1 MQDKHL
7 SPLNLVNRL
16 QDILIAIFLASF
28 ISDPLHIDSF
38 KLGII
43 FVIITIVWDILS
55 YLCFTYSIEDK
66 QIVIKKG
73 VIFKKVIHVPF
84 ARIQSIEHSQYFLFR
99 PFDVEKLQIN
109 NASKSGSHDQ
119 IILSEVRT
127 YVGRVL
133 EEKHKQYQNQ
143 DVDANDD
150 DVKQPEVEKVEDKP
164 EQEITKKKGYAQYK
178 ISTKYIALYTF
189 TSFRVFITMFLIAH
203 ITHGAVL
210 GFAISIYQKGFGSN
224 MISLIAFSIMA
235 IIIALLLSFI
245 YTMFQFYD
253 FTLVKEGKY
262 LEYEKGLFTRNKVRL
277 STDRIQSVLIEQ
289 NVMGKLL
296 KIMTVKIIMAS
307 DGSDEESSQAVV
319 LPILNADKY
328 SDMMNDFFE
337 WIPLKTVEKFNSR
350 KQSIWLFFRNFDW
363 ILLVI
368 PIVIYFVGWT
378 TLVYSLVV
386 IGVFTFFYTMGNA
399 YFKYWVTSIGLT
411 GKTKDDY
418 LIVSNGF
425 LFKQRTYY
433 VGWHEIQSMHFESSV
448 FMKRN
453 NLAHIVI
460 RIRKG
465 NSAQTAGVHY
475 IDYDSAKKIY
485 DWYRQ

>member
-1 MQDKHL
+1 M
-7 SPLNLVNRL
+7 
-16 QDILIAIFLASF
+16 
-28 ISDPLHIDSF
+28 
-38 KLGII
+38 
-43 FVIITIVWDILS
+43 
-55 YLCFTYSIEDK
+55 
-66 QIVIKKG
+66 IKKG
-73 VIFKKVIHVPF
+73 VVFKKVIHVPF

-99 PFDVEKLQIN
+99 PFDVETLQIN
-109 NASKSGSHDQ
+109 NASKGSSKDKIQ
-119 IILSEVRT
+119 LDAVKT

-143 DVDANDD
+143 DVND
-150 DVKQPEVEKVEDKP
+150 EVEQSDIAKIEDSN
-164 EQEITKKKGYAQYK
+164 QEEANTQDDGYAQYK
-178 ISTKYIALYTF
+178 ISTKDIALYTF
-189 TSFRVFITMFLIAH
+189 TSFRAFITMFLIVH
-203 ITHGAVL
+203 ITHGEVL
-210 GFAISIYQKGFGSN
+210 DFAISIYQKGFGSN
-224 MISLIAFSIMA
+224 MISLIAFTIMA

-319 LPILNADKY
+319 LPILNSGKY
-328 SDMMNDFFE
+328 AKMMNDFFE

-350 KQSIWLFFRNFDW
+350 KRSIWLFFRNFDW
-363 ILLVI
+363 VLFII

-378 TLVYSLVV
+378 TLTYSLVV
-386 IGVFTFFYTMGNA
+386 IGVFTFFYTIGNA
-399 YFKYWVTSIGLT
+399 YFKYRVSSIGLT
-411 GKTKDDY
+411 GNTKDDY

-453 NLAHIVI
+453 SLAHIVI

-465 NSAQTAGVHY
+465 NSAQTAGVYY
-475 IDYDSAKKIY
+475 IDYDGAKKVY

>member
-16 QDILIAIFLASF
+16 EDILIAIFLASF
-28 ISDPLHIDSF
+28 IGNPLHIDSF

-43 FVIITIVWDILS
+43 FVIITIVWDIIS
-55 YLCFTYSIEDK
+55 YLSFTYSIEDK

-73 VIFKKVIHVPF
+73 VIFKKIIHVPF
-84 ARIQSIEHSQYFLFR
+84 ARIQSIEHSQFFLFR

-119 IILSEVRT
+119 IILSAVKT
-127 YVGRVL
+127 YVGAIL
-133 EEKHKQYQNQ
+133 EEKHKQYQTQ
-143 DVDANDD
+143 DVDVNDD
-150 DVKQPEVEKVEDKP
+150 VEQPDVEKIEDNN
-164 EQEITKKKGYAQYK
+164 QEEINRDYAQYK
-178 ISTKYIALYTF
+178 ISTRDIALYTF

-210 GFAISIYQKGFGSN
+210 DFAISIYQKGFGSN
-224 MISLIAFSIMA
+224 LVSLIAFSIMA

-277 STDRIQSVLIEQ
+277 SIDRIQSVLVEQ

-319 LPILNADKY
+319 LPILNSHKY
-328 SDMMNDFFE
+328 AEMMNDFFE
-337 WIPLKTVEKFNSR
+337 WIPLKTVEKFNAR
-350 KQSIWLFFRNFDW
+350 KRSIWLFFRNFDW
-363 ILLVI
+363 ILLII
-368 PIVIYFVGWT
+368 PIVIYFIGWT
-378 TLVYSLVV
+378 TLSYSLVV
-386 IGVFTFFYTMGNA
+386 IGVFTFFYTLGNA
-399 YFKYWVTSIGLT
+399 YFKYRVSSIGLT
-411 GKTKDDY
+411 GNTKDDY

-433 VGWHEIQSMHFESSV
+433 VGWHEIQSMRFESSV

-465 NSAQTAGVHY
+465 DSAQIAAVHY
-475 IDYDSAKKIY
+475 IDYDGAQKIY

>member
-16 QDILIAIFLASF
+16 EDILIAIFLASF
-28 ISDPLHIDSF
+28 IGNPLHIDSF

-43 FVIITIVWDILS
+43 FVIITIVWDIIS

-84 ARIQSIEHSQYFLFR
+84 ARIQSIEHSQFFLFR

-119 IILSEVRT
+119 IILSAVKT
-127 YVGRVL
+127 YVGAIL
-133 EEKHKQYQNQ
+133 EEKHKQYQTQ
-143 DVDANDD
+143 DVDVNDD
-150 DVKQPEVEKVEDKP
+150 VEQPDVEKIEDNNQ
-164 EQEITKKKGYAQYK
+164 EEITHGYAQYK
-178 ISTKYIALYTF
+178 ISTRDIALYTF

-210 GFAISIYQKGFGSN
+210 DFAISIYQKGFGSN
-224 MISLIAFSIMA
+224 MVSLVAFSIMA

-277 STDRIQSVLIEQ
+277 SIDRIQSVLVEQ

-319 LPILNADKY
+319 LPILNSHKY
-328 SDMMNDFFE
+328 AEMMNDFFD
-337 WIPLKTVEKFNSR
+337 WIPLKTVEKFNVR
-350 KQSIWLFFRNFDW
+350 KRSIWLFFRNFDW
-363 ILLVI
+363 ILLII
-368 PIVIYFVGWT
+368 PIVIYFIGWT
-378 TLVYSLVV
+378 TLSYSLVV
-386 IGVFTFFYTMGNA
+386 IGVFTFFYTLGNA
-399 YFKYWVTSIGLT
+399 YFKYRVSSIGLT
-411 GKTKDDY
+411 GDAKDDY

-433 VGWHEIQSMHFESSV
+433 VGWHEIQSMRFESSV

-460 RIRKG
+460 QIRKG
-465 NSAQTAGVHY
+465 DSAQIAAVHY
-475 IDYDSAKKIY
+475 IDYEGAKKIY

>member
-7 SPLNLVNRL
+7 SPLSFLPHYA
-16 QDILIAIFLASF
+16 DIPVAMFLASF
-28 ISDPLHIDSF
+28 IADPIHLNGYQ
-38 KLGII
+38 LGTV
-43 FVIITIVWDILS
+43 FVIITVIWDILA
-55 YLCFTYSIEDK
+55 YRCFTYSIEDK
-66 QIVIKKG
+66 QILIKKG
-73 VIFKKVIHVPF
+73 VIFKKVIHIPY
-84 ARIQSIEHSQYFLFR
+84 ARIQSIEHSQFFLFR

-119 IILSEVRT
+119 IVLSAVKT
-127 YVGRVL
+127 YVGAIL
-133 EEKHKQYQNQ
+133 EDKHKQYQNQ
-143 DVDANDD
+143 DV
-150 DVKQPEVEKVEDKP
+150 VEEVVEQPDVEKTNDK
-164 EQEITKKKGYAQYK
+164 TKEETTKDNEYAQYK
-178 ISTKYIALYTF
+178 ISTKDIALYTF

-203 ITHGAVL
+203 ITHGVVL
-210 GFAISIYQKGFGSN
+210 DLAISIYQKGFGSN

-307 DGSDEESSQAVV
+307 DGSDDESSQAVV
-319 LPILNADKY
+319 LPILNSHKY
-328 SDMMNDFFE
+328 DEMMNDFFE
-337 WIPLKTVEKFNSR
+337 WIPLKIIEKFNSR
-350 KQSIWLFFRNFDW
+350 KRSIWLFFRNFDW
-363 ILLVI
+363 MLLII

-378 TLVYSLVV
+378 TLSDSLVV
-386 IGVFTFFYTMGNA
+386 IGVFTFFYTLGNA
-399 YFKYWVTSIGLT
+399 YFKYRVTSIGLT
-411 GKTKDDY
+411 GDNKDDY
-418 LIVSNGF
+418 LVVSNGF

-433 VGWHEIQSMHFESSV
+433 VGWNEIQSMRFESSV
-448 FMKRN
+448 FMKKN

-465 NSAQTAGVHY
+465 DSAQTAAVHY
-475 IDYDSAKKIY
+475 IDYNGAQKIY